1 MFANTN
7 ALGIKLAIIV
17 YKDDLTRITPMLS
30 ALNNIITAVN
40 AAPATPS
47 IKADVL
53 SWAFLQEQ
61 SMQFLHVV
69 VQTLPTL
76 FLGII
81 IVVISYILA
90 RPLSRLLIKPIE
102 YLTDSALIHL
112 VIRRSISIL
121 ILLLGIYLFLR
132 LAGLT
137 QFAVAI
143 MSGTGLI
150 GLILGFAFRDI
161 AENFIAS
168 LLLSIQRPFKID
180 DVIEVEGRLGIVK
193 KVTARATTLVD
204 YDGNHIQIPNATVYK
219 NIIKNLTANPKMRG
233 KVEIGIG
240 YDNDIRSAQT
250 LALTIANQQNAVLT
264 DPPAQVLIKNLG
276 SSTINFTLFFWVN
289 SEQFSTTKVASQLMR
304 ELVNEFTSHNISMP
318 DDARERII
326 LSDPNL
332 EAVTPE
338 KSEPIAPTK
347 KVSETQTQTKNLD
360 DVSSD
365 TDEIREQA
373 DQSRD
378 PEQGKNII

>member
-61 SMQFLHVV
+61 STQFLHVV

-289 SEQFSTTKVASQLMR
+289 SEQFSTAKVASQLMR

>member
-1 MFANTN
+1 MLGTLKSSVALDNT
-7 ALGIKLAIIV
+7 APMTEV
-17 YKDDLTRITPMLS
+17 ITVD
-30 ALNNIITAVN
+30 T
-40 AAPATPS
+40 
-47 IKADVL
+47 L
-53 SWAFLQEQ
+53 SWNYFYEQ
-61 SMQFLHVV
+61 AVQLLHVTA
-69 VQTLPTL
+69 QILPTL
-76 FLGII
+76 LLG
-81 IVVISYILA
+81 VILLVLSYLISG
-90 RPLSRLLIKPIE
+90 PLSRLLIKPID
-102 YLTDSALIHL
+102 YMTDSKLVHL
-112 VIRRSISIL
+112 VVRRSISTLIIL
-121 ILLLGIYLFLR
+121 FGVYLFLR

-168 LLLSIQRPFKID
+168 LLLSVQRPFKID
-180 DVIEVEGRLGIVK
+180 DVIEVDGRLGIVK

-219 NIIKNLTANPKMRG
+219 NTIKNLTANPKMRG

-250 LALTIANQQNAVLT
+250 LALDIANQQNAVLS

-276 SSTINFTLFFWVN
+276 SSTINFVLYFWVN
-289 SEQFSTTKVASQLMR
+289 SEQHSPLKVASQLMR
-304 ELVNEFTSHNISMP
+304 ELVNEFTKQNISMP

-326 LSDPNL
+326 LTDPSGSVSSL
-332 EAVTPE
+332 EEKQPSQIQNE
-338 KSEPIAPTK
+338 KSETI
-347 KVSETQTQTKNLD
+347 EQTKTLD

-373 DQSRD
+373 EQSRD

>member
-1 MFANTN
+1 MLGTLKSSVALDNT
-7 ALGIKLAIIV
+7 APMTEV
-17 YKDDLTRITPMLS
+17 ITVD
-30 ALNNIITAVN
+30 T
-40 AAPATPS
+40 
-47 IKADVL
+47 L
-53 SWAFLQEQ
+53 SWNYFYEQ
-61 SMQFLHVV
+61 AVQLLHVTA
-69 VQTLPTL
+69 QILPTL
-76 FLGII
+76 LLG
-81 IVVISYILA
+81 VILLVLSYLISG
-90 RPLSRLLIKPIE
+90 PLSRLLIKPID
-102 YLTDSALIHL
+102 YMTDSKLVHL
-112 VIRRSISIL
+112 VVRRSISTLIIL
-121 ILLLGIYLFLR
+121 FGAYLFLR

-168 LLLSIQRPFKID
+168 LLLSVQRPFKID
-180 DVIEVEGRLGIVK
+180 DVIEVDGRLGIVK

-219 NIIKNLTANPKMRG
+219 NTIKNLTANPKMRG

-250 LALTIANQQNAVLT
+250 LALDIANQQNAVLS

-276 SSTINFTLFFWVN
+276 SSTINFVLYFWVN
-289 SEQFSTTKVASQLMR
+289 SEQHSPLKVASQLMR
-304 ELVNEFTSHNISMP
+304 ELVNEFTKQNISMP

-326 LSDPNL
+326 LTDPSESVSSL
-332 EAVTPE
+332 EE
-338 KSEPIAPTK
+338 KQPSQIQNAK
-347 KVSETQTQTKNLD
+347 NETVEQAKTLD

-373 DQSRD
+373 EQSRD

>member
-61 SMQFLHVV
+61 STQFLHVV

-289 SEQFSTTKVASQLMR
+289 SEQFSTAKVASQLMR

-347 KVSETQTQTKNLD
+347 KVSETQAQAKNLD

>member
-1 MFANTN
+1 M
-7 ALGIKLAIIV
+7 LGTLQSDIAQN
-17 YKDDLTRITPMLS
+17 ITPS
-30 ALNNIITAVN
+30 TTEVIRPNT
-40 AAPATPS
+40 
-47 IKADVL
+47 L
-53 SWAFLQEQ
+53 SWNFFYEQ
-61 SMQFLHVV
+61 SVQLLHTTA
-69 VQTLPTL
+69 QILPTL
-76 FLGII
+76 LLG
-81 IVVISYILA
+81 VVLLVLSYLISG
-90 RPLSRLLIKPIE
+90 PLSRLLIKPID
-102 YLTDSALIHL
+102 YMTDSKLVHL
-112 VIRRSISIL
+112 VIRRSISTLIIL
-121 ILLLGIYLFLR
+121 FGVYLFLR

-168 LLLSIQRPFKID
+168 LLLSVQRPFKID
-180 DVIEVEGRLGIVK
+180 DVIEVDGRLGIVK

-219 NIIKNLTANPKMRG
+219 NTIKNLTANPKMRG

-250 LALTIANQQNAVLT
+250 LALKIVNQQAAVLN

-276 SSTINFTLFFWVN
+276 SSTINFILYFWVN
-289 SEQFSTTKVASQLMR
+289 GELHSSLKVSSQLMR
-304 ELVNEFTSHNISMP
+304 ELVNEFTNQNISMP

-326 LSDPNL
+326 LNT
-332 EAVTPE
+332 AQ
-338 KSEPIAPTK
+338 SELASSELKQPHTDNK
-347 KVSETQTQTKNLD
+347 NSETQAQTQTLN

-373 DQSRD
+373 EQSRD

>member
-1 MFANTN
+1 MTAMPSSQ
-7 ALGIKLAIIV
+7 A
-17 YKDDLTRITPMLS
+17 
-30 ALNNIITAVN
+30 NNIVQNNAPLITH
-40 AAPATPS
+40 S
-47 IKADVL
+47 FEGDIL
-53 SWAFLQEQ
+53 SWHFFHEQ
-61 SMQFLHVV
+61 SLQLLHATA
-69 VQTLPTL
+69 QILPTL
-76 FLGII
+76 LLGT
-81 IVVISYILA
+81 VLLVLSYLIA
-90 RPLSRLLIKPIE
+90 GPLSRLLIKPID
-102 YLTDSALIHL
+102 YMTDSKLVHL
-112 VIRRSISIL
+112 VARRSISTLI
-121 ILLLGIYLFLR
+121 ILLGVYLFLR

-137 QFAVAI
+137 EFAVAI

-180 DVIEVEGRLGIVK
+180 DVIEVDNRLGIVK

-219 NIIKNLTANPKMRG
+219 NTIKNLTANPKMRG

-240 YDNDIRSAQT
+240 YDNDIRNAQT
-250 LALTIANQQNAVLT
+250 LALDIANQQSAVLS

-289 SEQFSTTKVASQLMR
+289 SEQHSPLKVGSQLMR
-304 ELVNEFTSHNISMP
+304 ELVNEFTKHNISMP
-318 DDARERII
+318 DDARERI
-326 LSDPNL
+326 LL
-332 EAVTPE
+332 TPANE
-338 KSEPIAPTK
+338 TIFGSEQKQSPKVKNIVNETDDKTK
-347 KVSETQTQTKNLD
+347 TLD

-373 DQSRD
+373 DKSRD

>member
-1 MFANTN
+1 MPSSQSN
-7 ALGIKLAIIV
+7 II
-17 YKDDLTRITPMLS
+17 
-30 ALNNIITAVN
+30 ALNNTLPSTQGFQGDVFTWQFFHEQAVQLLHATAQ
-40 AAPATPS
+40 
-47 IKADVL
+47 I
-53 SWAFLQEQ
+53 
-61 SMQFLHVV
+61 
-69 VQTLPTL
+69 LPTL
-76 FLGII
+76 LLGII
-81 IVVISYILA
+81 LLALSYLIA
-90 RPLSRLLIKPIE
+90 GPLSRLLIKPID
-102 YLTDSALIHL
+102 YMTDSKLVHL
-112 VIRRSISIL
+112 VVRRSISTLIIL
-121 ILLLGIYLFLR
+121 FGVYLFLR

-137 QFAVAI
+137 EFAVAI

-180 DVIEVEGRLGIVK
+180 DVIEVDNRLGIVK

-219 NIIKNLTANPKMRG
+219 NTIKNLTANPKMRG

-250 LALTIANQQNAVLT
+250 LALDIANQQNAVLS

-276 SSTINFTLFFWVN
+276 SSTINFVLYFWVN
-289 SEQFSTTKVASQLMR
+289 SEQHSPLKVASQLMR
-304 ELVNEFTSHNISMP
+304 ELVNEFTKQNISMP

-326 LSDPNL
+326 LTDPSENVSSL
-332 EAVTPE
+332 EEKQPSQVQSE
-338 KSEPIAPTK
+338 KSETLD
-347 KVSETQTQTKNLD
+347 QTKTLD

-373 DQSRD
+373 EQSRD

>member
-1 MFANTN
+1 MLGTLKSSVALDNT
-7 ALGIKLAIIV
+7 APMTEV
-17 YKDDLTRITPMLS
+17 ITVD
-30 ALNNIITAVN
+30 T
-40 AAPATPS
+40 
-47 IKADVL
+47 L
-53 SWAFLQEQ
+53 SWNYFYEQ
-61 SMQFLHVV
+61 AVQLLHVTA
-69 VQTLPTL
+69 QILPTL
-76 FLGII
+76 LLG
-81 IVVISYILA
+81 VILLVLSYLISG
-90 RPLSRLLIKPIE
+90 PLSRLLIKPID
-102 YLTDSALIHL
+102 YMTDSKLVHL
-112 VIRRSISIL
+112 VVRRSISTLIIL
-121 ILLLGIYLFLR
+121 FGVYLFLR

-168 LLLSIQRPFKID
+168 LLLSVQRPFKID
-180 DVIEVEGRLGIVK
+180 DVIEVDGRLGIVK

-219 NIIKNLTANPKMRG
+219 NTIKNLTANPKMRG
-233 KVEIGIG
+233 KVDIGIG

-250 LALTIANQQNAVLT
+250 LALDIANQQNAVLS

-276 SSTINFTLFFWVN
+276 SSTINFVLYFWVN
-289 SEQFSTTKVASQLMR
+289 SEQHSPLKVASQLMR
-304 ELVNEFTSHNISMP
+304 ELVNEFTKQNISMP

-326 LSDPNL
+326 LTDPSENVSSL
-332 EAVTPE
+332 EEEQPSQVQSE
-338 KSEPIAPTK
+338 KSET
-347 KVSETQTQTKNLD
+347 VEQTKTLD

-373 DQSRD
+373 EQSRD